1 MTATPTAAPGGLSVS
16 MVDLPLRIHESALI
30 PLEDGQAVSA
40 GWPESIGGRPLGVTW
55 HWTVT
60 WDLELCR
67 RLLGGRNAERKG
79 EASAHYGVG
88 RGFDEGVDRYV
99 SLENRS
105 WHAGKNQT
113 LRWDGRP
120 LGSPD
125 YKGSRS
131 TIGVETVNIGFAT
144 SPVMVGD
151 DWIAAATPD
160 GKLVRVQPWTDEQVA
175 MMIAVGR
182 EIVERWPHIGPDDHH
197 GHHDLCPGY
206 KVDPVG
212 FPFAR
217 VLRGIYPDRAIDDVW
232 TPTQTVVQRQRAL
245 DALGYDL
252 GATGV
257 DGQWGHRSQG
267 ALKRFQSEHDLV
279 ANGYWSTF
287 VSRRLCEMMRERGM
301 ELAEVV
307 PDEPSK

>member
-1 MTATPTAAPGGLSVS
+1 MTPTQAAAPGGLSVA
-16 MVDLPLRIHESALI
+16 MADLPFRIDESALI

-67 RLLGGRNAERKG
+67 RLLGGRNAERRG
-79 EASAHYGVG
+79 EASAHYGIG
-88 RGFDEGVDRYV
+88 RGYDEGVDRYV
-99 SLENRS
+99 TLENRS
-105 WHAGKNQT
+105 WHAGLNQT

-131 TIGVETVNIGFAT
+131 TIGVETVNIGYAT
-144 SPVMVGD
+144 ADDMVGD
-151 DWIAAATPD
+151 DWIETATPD
-160 GKLVRVQPWTDEQVA
+160 GKPIRVQPWTGEQVA
-175 MMIAVGR
+175 MMISIGR

-206 KVDPVG
+206 KVDVSG

-232 TPTQTVVQRQRAL
+232 TPTCTVTQRQTAL
-245 DALGYDL
+245 AELGYDL
-252 GATGV
+252 GPTGV
-257 DGQWGHRSQG
+257 DGQWGPRSG
-267 ALKRFQSEHDLV
+267 AALKRFQTERGLV

-287 VSRRLCEMMRERGM
+287 VSRRLAAVFAERGM
-301 ELAEVV
+301 ELAEA
-307 PDEPSK
+307 SS

>member
-1 MTATPTAAPGGLSVS
+1 MTTTSAAALGGLSVP
-16 MVDLPLRIHESALI
+16 MADPPFRIDEGALI

-40 GWPESIGGRPLGVTW
+40 GWPASIGGRPLGVTW

-79 EASAHYGVG
+79 EASAHYGIG
-88 RGFDEGVDRYV
+88 RGYDEGVDRYV
-99 SLENRS
+99 GLENRS
-105 WHAGKNQT
+105 WHAGLNQT

-125 YKGSRS
+125 YKGARS
-131 TIGVETVNIGFAT
+131 TIGVETVNIGYAT
-144 SPVMVGD
+144 SPEMAGD
-151 DWIAAATPD
+151 DWIEAATPE
-160 GKLVRVQPWTDEQVA
+160 GKPIRVQPWTDEQVA

-182 EIVERWPHIGPDDHH
+182 EIVARWPHIGPDDHH

-206 KVDPVG
+206 KVDPSG

-217 VLRGIYPDRAIDDVW
+217 VLRGIYPDRAIADVW
-232 TPTQTVVQRQRAL
+232 TPTRTVAQRQGAL
-245 DALGYDL
+245 AALGYDL
-252 GATGV
+252 GPWGV
-257 DGQWGHRSQG
+257 DGQWGPRSTA
-267 ALKRFQSEHDLV
+267 ALKRFQAEHGLV

-287 VSRRLCEMMRERGM
+287 VSRRLAEVFAGRGM
-301 ELAEVV
+301 DLDQAAAA
-307 PDEPSK
+307 PG